1 MTARTAAPLFLALAL
16 AVIAAARA
24 DAQAGLDALVERA
37 RGGDCAGAILGLER
51 LASEQDLEARRAAHL
66 LGHCLARAGRHAEAA
81 RAFEAAAAHPTL
93 QNHARLEAARALLA
107 AGDPAGAASRIRD
120 VAASAEGRLR
130 GRALV
135 VLGEVEQA
143 LGRHRESASAFAAAA
158 EIQPDAPAAWL
169 QLGRAAAAAGQRDR
183 ARIAL
188 GRAAWAFP
196 GDPVEAIAA
205 QELARLLGRRA
216 TASDMDPESRLLRGK
231 RLAHRGEPRQAQVEY
246 RAATAGQGE
255 IGAEAWYRLGGVLL
269 SSSLADAHR
278 AFRTAALR
286 GWNAEA
292 AWFWAES
299 AARRA
304 GMAAEAREAAQ
315 ALLRVAPRGL
325 WTGRYW
331 FNAGLRAE
339 GTGRIAEAA
348 AHYRRAVEAAPA
360 DDPGIEAAWRL
371 GWIALRA
378 GHHTEA
384 AARFRTAGRSAP
396 PAWRNAAARAWYW
409 AAKSLEA
416 TGRPADRAEAGR
428 IIRLVAEQYPLTFHG
443 QRARAR
449 LGWGPAAVPA
459 GVAASR
465 HAGAP
470 GAAHEE
476 LAWLGLDEEAAE
488 AAEDLLA
495 AFGDRR
501 DADPRLSR
509 FLAGAYARL
518 GDIPRSVEHAEHALA
533 YGVRDRTTW
542 RLAYPRAYWPEVTAA
557 ARAARID
564 PLLLLALVR
573 EESRYDATALSP
585 ARAVGLTQLLLSTA
599 REVSGDATL
608 DLGRLHDP
616 ATNLSLGARYLRR
629 QIDRFGG
636 DLRLALAAY
645 NAGPGAA
652 RRWVR
657 LDPDPDYLV
666 ERIPYAETRAYI
678 RRVLGSYGIYQ
689 ILW

>member
-1 MTARTAAPLFLALAL
+1 VLVLALAL
-16 AVIAAARA
+16 AAGAAARA
-24 DAQAGLDALVERA
+24 DRQTGLDALVERA
-37 RGGDCAGAILGLER
+37 RGGDCPGAIPGLER
-51 LASEQDLEARRAAHL
+51 LASGQDLEALRAAHL
-66 LGHCLARAGRHAEAA
+66 LGHCLARVGRHAEAA

-93 QNHARLEAARALLA
+93 QVYARLEAGRALYA
-107 AGDPAGAASRIRD
+107 AGDPAAAAPLIHAI
-120 VAASAEGRLR
+120 AASAEGRLR

-143 LGRHRESASAFAAAA
+143 LGRHRESAAAFAAAA
-158 EIQPDAPAAWL
+158 EIQPYAPAVWL
-169 QLGRAAAAAGQRDR
+169 QLGRAAVAAGQQDR
-183 ARIAL
+183 ARLAL
-188 GRAAWAFP
+188 SRAAWGFP
-196 GDPVEAIAA
+196 GDPVETVAA
-205 QELARLLGRRA
+205 QDLARLLRRPA
-216 TASDMDPESRLLRGK
+216 TAADMDPESRLLRGK
-231 RLAHRGEPRQAQVEY
+231 RLAQLGESRQAQVEF
-246 RAATAGQGE
+246 RAATAGPGE
-255 IGAEAWYRLGGVLL
+255 IGAEAWYRLGRLLL
-269 SSSLADAHR
+269 SSSPADAHR

-286 GWNAEA
+286 GWSAE

-304 GMAAEAREAAQ
+304 GMTSEARGALQ
-315 ALLRVAPRGL
+315 ALLRTAPRGL

-331 FNAGLRAE
+331 LNAGLRAE
-339 GTGRIAEAA
+339 GAGRIADAA
-348 AHYRRAVEAAPA
+348 AHYRRAVQAAPA
-360 DDPGIEAAWRL
+360 EDPGIEAAWRL
-371 GWIALRA
+371 GWVALRA
-378 GHHTEA
+378 GNRGEA
-384 AARFRTAGRSAP
+384 AARFRTAGQSAP
-396 PAWRNAAARAWYW
+396 TAWRSAAARAWYW
-409 AAKSLEA
+409 AARSLEA
-416 TGRPADRAEAGR
+416 GRPADRAEAGR
-428 IIRLVAEQYPLTFHG
+428 IIRLVAEQYPLTYYG

-459 GVAASR
+459 GVAPVR
-465 HAGAP
+465 HLSAP
-470 GAAHEE
+470 GPAHEE
-476 LAWLGLDEEAAE
+476 LAWLGLDVEAAD

-495 AFGDRR
+495 ALGDRR

-533 YGVRDRTTW
+533 YGVRDQTTW

-573 EESRYDATALSP
+573 EESRYDAVALSP
-585 ARAVGLTQLLLSTA
+585 ARAVGLAQLLLSTA

-608 DLGRLHDP
+608 DLGRLQDP
-616 ATNLSLGARYLRR
+616 ATNLTLGARYLRR

-652 RRWVR
+652 RRWVN
-657 LDPDPDYLV
+657 LDPDPDYFI
-666 ERIPYAETRAYI
+666 ERIPYSETRAYI

-689 ILW
+689 LLW